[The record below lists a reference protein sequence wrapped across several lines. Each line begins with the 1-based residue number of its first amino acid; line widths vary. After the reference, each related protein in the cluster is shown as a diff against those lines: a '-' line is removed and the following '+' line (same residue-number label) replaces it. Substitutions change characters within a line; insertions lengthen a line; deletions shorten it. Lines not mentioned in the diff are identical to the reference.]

1 MRREHKEMMKAR
13 ARNIALLVAY
23 DGTDYHG
30 FQRQS
35 PPVVAVANVL
45 EEKLA
50 LVFNDSI
57 ELAAA
62 GRTDAG
68 VHAAG
73 QVVNFF
79 TDGRIPI
86 ERVPMA
92 VNSLLPADISIRDAW
107 EADRDFSARHS
118 AVSKAYTYRIQAGRT
133 PDPLATRYAWHVR
146 EPLDVAAMRAAADL
160 LLGEHDFSA
169 FRATG
174 GADMSPVRNMI
185 ASRVEEAS
193 CGMIEAYFHANGFLY
208 HMVRNIVGTLV
219 DVGRGRKT
227 VTDFACILDSR
238 DRRQA
243 SPTAPAAGLILEK
256 VWYEMSPTL
265 GRTR

>member
-1 MRREHKEMMKAR
+1 MRREHKAMMKAR

-79 TDGRIPI
+79 TDGRVPI

-92 VNSLLPADISIRDAW
+92 LNSLLPSDISIRDAW
-107 EADRDFSARHS
+107 EAARDFSARHS
-118 AVSKAYTYRIQAGRT
+118 AVSKAYTYRIQTGRT

-146 EPLDVAAMRAAADL
+146 ETLDVERMREAAGR

-169 FRATG
+169 FRAAG
-174 GADMSPVRNMI
+174 GADMSPVRNIFETRM
-185 ASRVEEAS
+185 AETD
-193 CGMIEAYFHANGFLY
+193 CGMIEMYFHADGFLY

-219 DVGRGRKT
+219 DVGRGRKS
-227 VTDFACILDSR
+227 VEDFMRILEGR
-238 DRRQA
+238 DRQKA
-243 SPTAPAAGLILEK
+243 SPTAPAAGLILER
-256 VWYEMSPTL
+256 VWY
-265 GRTR
+265 

>member
-1 MRREHKEMMKAR
+1 MRREHKAVMKAR

-92 VNSLLPADISIRDAW
+92 VNSLLPRDISIRDAW
-107 EADRDFSARHS
+107 EAGRDFSARHS
-118 AVSKAYTYRIQAGRT
+118 AVSKAYTYRIQTGRT

-146 EPLDVAAMRAAADL
+146 DLLDAEAMRAAACI
-160 LLGEHDFSA
+160 LLGAHDFSA
-169 FRATG
+169 FRAAG
-174 GADMSPVRNMI
+174 GAEMSPVRTI
-185 ASRVEEAS
+185 FETRTKRDD
-193 CGMIEAYFHANGFLY
+193 CGMIEMYFHANGFLY

-227 VTDFACILDSR
+227 VGDFARILESR

-243 SPTAPAAGLILEK
+243 SPTAPAEGLVLER
-256 VWYEMSPTL
+256 VWYA
-265 GRTR
+265 